1 MSSDQPTDDSDGGRG
16 GGGEA
21 PPVGG
26 GAGVAAL
33 VTRHHGVDHK
43 GTIGEAGQSVP
54 GGKFFIRWKLFSPG
68 VN

>member
-21 PPVGG
+21 PPVSG

-33 VTRHHGVDHK
+33 VTRHHGVDHQR
-43 GTIGEAGQSVP
+43 TIGEPGQSLP
-54 GGKFFIRWKLFSPG
+54 GGKFFISWKLFCPT